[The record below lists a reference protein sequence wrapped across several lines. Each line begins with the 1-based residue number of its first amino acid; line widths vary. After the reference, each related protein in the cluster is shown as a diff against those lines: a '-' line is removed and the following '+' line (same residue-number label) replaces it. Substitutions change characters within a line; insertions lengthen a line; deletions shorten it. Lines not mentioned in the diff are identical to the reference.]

1 MPNTGVFHLR
11 SVSAEVD
18 APETIRSLRHVEVQC
33 TACGTVSRL
42 SEGDGLVDLAGAG
55 ILTCNTCGARQGI
68 SRARF
73 EEFVKRFPTGV
84 FGCADSAPP
93 TPVPAEVSSD
103 GHGLPTC

>member
-18 APETIRSLRHVEVQC
+18 ASETIRALRHVEVQC
-33 TACGTVSRL
+33 TSCATVSCL
-42 SEGDGLVDLAGAG
+42 SKGNGLVDLDGAG
-55 ILTCNTCGARQGI
+55 ILTCTTCEARQGI

-84 FGCADSAPP
+84 FDSSDSAPP
-93 TPVPAEVSSD
+93 TPVAAQASSQ
-103 GHGLPTC
+103 GHGFPTC